1 MGAVTIFVI
10 PFFLVF
16 VSIVNMFG
24 SITGLNVSEVVLP
37 YDPDKGL
44 VWEYDNE
51 NDRYIKLKE
60 TETEGDEQIFRFVKR
75 KRSKDMTS
83 GYMMDLVFTDKNGN
97 TETYYA
103 YSQSDYFDKIKIL
116 SEDEVAVFEYSITT
130 QKKGWNYEWSLDP
143 DYHFPDKVL
152 YDPDMTGNEKTF
164 TVVYELGSDEDDIFW
179 IYFDCDARRGGY
191 YERYGI
197 QLDCSSGEAVL
208 IDEYFSSRDTLYGN
222 S

>member
-10 PFFLVF
+10 PIFLAL
-16 VSIVNMFG
+16 VSVVNMFG

-44 VWEYDNE
+44 VWEYDDE
-51 NDRYIKLKE
+51 NDRYIKLKDIE
-60 TETEGDEQIFRFVKR
+60 IEDGEQIFRFVKR
-75 KRSKDMTS
+75 KKSKNMTN

-97 TETYYA
+97 AETYYA

-116 SEDEVAVFEYSITT
+116 SADEVAVFEYSITT
-130 QKKGWNYEWSLDP
+130 QKEKWRCEWSMDP
-143 DYHFPDKVL
+143 DYGYPDKVL
-152 YDPDMTGNEKTF
+152 YNPKMTGNEITF

-179 IYFDCDARRGGY
+179 IYFDGDEIRGGY

-197 QLDCSSGEAVL
+197 QLDCSGGEAVL
-208 IDEYFSSRDTLYGN
+208 IQEDFISRDTLYQ
-222 S
+222 